1 MTNIDEQLLE
11 VDNLSRG
18 IQRATTK
25 FQKADGD
32 VYMAINGSFEV
43 IGGVEKV
50 KGSDRIGTDIS
61 TTSTSTSTSTTTS
74 TTTSSTTSTSTSTS
88 TSSSTSSSTS
98 TSSTT
103 T

>member
-1 MTNIDEQLLE
+1 MSTNIDEQLLE
-11 VDNLSRG
+11 IDNLSRG

-61 TTSTSTSTSTTTS
+61 TTSTSTSTSS
-74 TTTSSTTSTSTSTS
+74 TTSTSTS
-88 TSSSTSSSTS
+88 TSSSTSTSTS

>member
-1 MTNIDEQLLE
+1 MSTNIDEQLLE

-25 FQKADGD
+25 LQKADGD

-61 TTSTSTSTSTTTS
+61 TTSTSTSTSS
-74 TTTSSTTSTSTSTS
+74 TTSTSTS

-103 T
+103 TGA

>member
-61 TTSTSTSTSTTTS
+61 TTSTSTSTSS
-74 TTTSSTTSTSTSTS
+74 TTSTSTS

-103 T
+103 TKA

>member
-50 KGSDRIGTDIS
+50 AGSDRIGTDIS
-61 TTSTSTSTSTTTS
+61 TTSTSTSTSTT
-74 TTTSSTTSTSTSTS
+74 SSTTSTSTSTS
-88 TSSSTSSSTS
+88 TSSSTSTSTS

>member
-74 TTTSSTTSTSTSTS
+74 STTSTSTSTS

>member
-25 FQKADGD
+25 FQRADGD

-61 TTSTSTSTSTTTS
+61 TTSTSTSTSTT
-74 TTTSSTTSTSTSTS
+74 SSTTSTSTSTS
-88 TSSSTSSSTS
+88 TSSSTSTSTS

>member
-61 TTSTSTSTSTTTS
+61 TTSTSTSTST
-74 TTTSSTTSTSTSTS
+74 SSSTSTSTS
-88 TSSSTSSSTS
+88 TSS
-98 TSSTT
+98 TT

>member
-1 MTNIDEQLLE
+1 MSTNIDEQLLE

-61 TTSTSTSTSTTTS
+61 TTSTSTSTSS
-74 TTTSSTTSTSTSTS
+74 TTSTSTS

-103 T
+103 TGA

>member
-61 TTSTSTSTSTTTS
+61 TTSTSTSTSTTT
-74 TTTSSTTSTSTSTS
+74 TTSTSTSTS
-88 TSSSTSSSTS
+88 TSSSPSTSTS

>member
-61 TTSTSTSTSTTTS
+61 TTSTSTSTSTT
-74 TTTSSTTSTSTSTS
+74 SSTTSTSTSTS
-88 TSSSTSSSTS
+88 TSSSTSTSTS

>member
-61 TTSTSTSTSTTTS
+61 TTSTSTSTSS
-74 TTTSSTTSTSTSTS
+74 TTSTSTS

-103 T
+103 TGA

>member
-1 MTNIDEQLLE
+1 MSTNIDEQLLE

-61 TTSTSTSTSTTTS
+61 TTSTSTSTSS
-74 TTTSSTTSTSTSTS
+74 TTSTSTS
-88 TSSSTSSSTS
+88 TSSSTSTSTS

>member
-11 VDNLSRG
+11 IDNLSRG

-32 VYMAINGSFEV
+32 VYMAINASFEV

-61 TTSTSTSTSTTTS
+61 TTSTSTSTSTTT
-74 TTTSSTTSTSTSTS
+74 TTSTSTS

-103 T
+103 TGA

>member
-25 FQKADGD
+25 FQRADGD
-32 VYMAINGSFEV
+32 VYMAVNASFEV

-50 KGSDRIGTDIS
+50 SGSDRIGTDIS
-61 TTSTSTSTSTTTS
+61 TTSTSTSTS
-74 TTTSSTTSTSTSTS
+74 TTSSTTSTSTSTS

>member
-61 TTSTSTSTSTTTS
+61 TTSTSTSTSTTT
-74 TTTSSTTSTSTSTS
+74 TTSTSTSTS
-88 TSSSTSSSTS
+88 TSSSTSTSTS

>member
-32 VYMAINGSFEV
+32 VYMAINASFEV

-61 TTSTSTSTSTTTS
+61 TTSTSTSTSTT
-74 TTTSSTTSTSTSTS
+74 SSTTSTSTSTS
-88 TSSSTSSSTS
+88 TSSSTSTSTS

>member
-1 MTNIDEQLLE
+1 MTNIEEQMLE
-11 VDNLSRG
+11 IDNLSRG

-25 FQKADGD
+25 FQRADGD
-32 VYMAINGSFEV
+32 VYMAVNASFEV

-50 KGSDRIGTDIS
+50 SGSDRIGTDIS
-61 TTSTSTSTSTTTS
+61 TTSTSTSTSTTT
-74 TTTSSTTSTSTSTS
+74 TTSTSTSTS
-88 TSSSTSSSTS
+88 TSSSTSTSTS

>member
-1 MTNIDEQLLE
+1 MTNIEEQILE
-11 VDNLSRG
+11 IDNLSRG

-25 FQKADGD
+25 FQRADGD
-32 VYMAINGSFEV
+32 VYMAVNASFEV

-50 KGSDRIGTDIS
+50 SGSDRIGTDIS
-61 TTSTSTSTSTTTS
+61 TTSTSTSTT
-74 TTTSSTTSTSTSTS
+74 TSTSTS

-103 T
+103 TGA

>member
-1 MTNIDEQLLE
+1 MTNIEEQILE
-11 VDNLSRG
+11 IDNLSRG

-25 FQKADGD
+25 FQRADGD
-32 VYMAINGSFEV
+32 VYMALNASFEV

-50 KGSDRIGTDIS
+50 AGRDRIGTDIS
-61 TTSTSTSTSTTTS
+61 TTSTSTSTSS
-74 TTTSSTTSTSTSTS
+74 
-88 TSSSTSSSTS
+88 SSSTSTS